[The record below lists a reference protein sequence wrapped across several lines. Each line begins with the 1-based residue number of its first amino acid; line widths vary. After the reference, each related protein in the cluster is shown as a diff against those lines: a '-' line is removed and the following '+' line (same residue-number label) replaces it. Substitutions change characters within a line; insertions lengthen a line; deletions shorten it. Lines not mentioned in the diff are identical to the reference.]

1 MSGFDLVAP
10 YYDHVVRIVFG
21 QKINNFNRKILAS
34 IAPVKRCMIIG
45 GGSGKILLDAIEMN
59 LASSYCYAELS
70 SKMKKKA
77 KDRLND
83 RQLQQV
89 TFTADYS
96 ETDSRFDLIV
106 LPFVLDCYSE
116 SSVHQFLYNLEPI
129 LTNHGKLLII
139 DFNHEPLNDQRP
151 TFIQKQ
157 FIRLLYLFFRVTS
170 NIEAKKLPRILSI
183 LKDSNFTLISR
194 DRLYNGWIVSSVYG
208 SAKNDDVA

>member
-1 MSGFDLVAP
+1 MAP
-10 YYDHVVRIVFG
+10 GVSHT
-21 QKINNFNRKILAS
+21 NNK
-34 IAPVKRCMIIG
+34 
-45 GGSGKILLDAIEMN
+45 
-59 LASSYCYAELS
+59 
-70 SKMKKKA
+70 
-77 KDRLND
+77 
-83 RQLQQV
+83 
-89 TFTADYS
+89 
-96 ETDSRFDLIV
+96 
-106 LPFVLDCYSE
+106 
-116 SSVHQFLYNLEPI
+116 PI

-157 FIRLLYLFFRVTS
+157 FIRLLYLFFRITS